1 MTNGMAIRRSSAR
14 DVYARGFSLIEL
26 LVVLFIMSL
35 MTAVAV
41 PLFSKFTETSRVQ
54 QAAVAVDSALFQA
67 RSQAQ
72 NLRTHVA
79 VFYGDDLNAMGITPT
94 TPNPLPTR
102 GNVEVWG
109 VLGTSG
115 QTFAGYNQ
123 TSPWNLPGGPSD
135 WFPFLYQTKLLL
147 RSPITVPLNI
157 RVISGYFQRYAIGG
171 GKYACDFSFPTYR
184 RDGQGEI
191 KRHQTVYSQIGG
203 TVRNDNRY
211 AYNYV
216 LIFDEGSGDHVV
228 MEVGRSQTA
237 TRPRLLPYRLTQ
249 IGGTPIT
256 DPRNIKKMIEN
267 YPGNQ

>member
-1 MTNGMAIRRSSAR
+1 MSSSAAKSR
-14 DVYARGFSLIEL
+14 SASCGVSVRGFTLIEL

-35 MTAVAV
+35 MTAISV

-72 NLRTHVA
+72 NLRIHVA
-79 VFYGDDLNAMGITPT
+79 VFYGDDLKSLGLALM
-94 TPNPLPTR
+94 PNPLPSR
-102 GNVEVWG
+102 GNIEVWG

-123 TSPWNLPGGPSD
+123 TSPWNLPGGSNG
-135 WFPFLYQTKLLL
+135 WFPFLYQTKMLL
-147 RSPITVPLNI
+147 RSPITVASNI
-157 RVISGYFQRYAIGG
+157 RVISGYFQRYAVGA
-171 GKYACDFSFPTYR
+171 GKYNCDFSFPAYR

-203 TVRNDNRY
+203 TVRNDNNY

-216 LIFDEGSGDHVV
+216 LIFDEGSGDHLV

-237 TRPRLLPYRLTQ
+237 TRPRILPYRLTH
-249 IGGTPIT
+249 IGGTQIN
-256 DPRNIKKMIEN
+256 DLRDMKKMIDN